1 MTAVSES
8 VYGIFESVLGVE
20 AAAGHNFFD
29 LGGDS
34 LMALEV
40 ATQVEENLGC
50 AFPLEE
56 LFESGD
62 IDAVVTS
69 VTKQLS

>member
-1 MTAVSES
+1 MTDIEES
-8 VYGIFESVLGVE
+8 VYQAFESVLGTGSV
-20 AAAGHNFFD
+20 AGQNFFD

-34 LMALEV
+34 LLALEV
-40 ATQVEENLGC
+40 ATRVEEGLGC

-56 LFESGD
+56 LFETGD
-62 IDAVVTS
+62 IDAVVAA

>member
-1 MTAVSES
+1 MTAISQS

-20 AAAGHNFFD
+20 NVAGQNFFD

-40 ATQVEENLGC
+40 ATQVEEELGC

-62 IDAVVTS
+62 IDAVAAS

>member
-1 MTAVSES
+1 VTDVRES
-8 VYGIFESVLGVE
+8 VYHVFESVLGEGAV
-20 AAAGHNFFD
+20 AGRNFFD

-40 ATQVEENLGC
+40 ATRVEEELGC

-62 IDAVVTS
+62 IDAVVAS
-69 VTKQLS
+69 VTKQLT

>member
-1 MTAVSES
+1 MTDNEES
-8 VYGIFESVLGVE
+8 LYQVFESVLGTSPV
-20 AAAGHNFFD
+20 AGQNFFD

-40 ATQVEENLGC
+40 ATRVEESLGC

-56 LFESGD
+56 LFETGD
-62 IDAVVTS
+62 IDAVVAA